1 MTSLTAQTVATS
13 PTPASQLGQDPR
25 VAKALS
31 WMERSTVWVTEAQI
45 RITETPAPSFA
56 EGPRGILLKKLLE
69 DSGLKCRID
78 EVGNVIC
85 ERPGTRGVRETKDA
99 VMISAHLDTVFPA
112 GTDVRVRRERG
123 RLLAPGISDNGSG
136 LAALLAVARAMH
148 EARLK
153 TRSTIIFV
161 ANVGEE
167 GEGNLRGMRKLVESY
182 RGRLRAVIALD
193 GASSDHITSMA
204 LASRRLE
211 AQVQGPGG
219 HSWADFG
226 LPNPIH
232 ALIRGVN
239 RFVNVKVPE
248 DPRTSFNVG
257 LIEGGTSVNSIPHHA
272 SVKVDLRSE
281 SDGELDRLENFLRDS
296 LQFGIEEE
304 MSAAR
309 QRGAVHSDADFL
321 RSKVTVIGARPGG
334 QLPSDS
340 FLLEAVRGADRFVGQ
355 RSRLERSSTD
365 ANIPLSLGI
374 PAIALGSGGRGG
386 GAHSLNEWYEP
397 EGRELGLKRILITL
411 LSITGVEE

>member
-1 MTSLTAQTVATS
+1 
-13 PTPASQLGQDPR
+13 
-25 VAKALS
+25 
-31 WMERSTVWVTEAQI
+31 
-45 RITETPAPSFA
+45 
-56 EGPRGILLKKLLE
+56 
-69 DSGLKCRID
+69 
-78 EVGNVIC
+78 
-85 ERPGTRGVRETKDA
+85 
-99 VMISAHLDTVFPA
+99 
-112 GTDVRVRRERG
+112 
-123 RLLAPGISDNGSG
+123 
-136 LAALLAVARAMH
+136 
-148 EARLK
+148 
-153 TRSTIIFV
+153 
-161 ANVGEE
+161 
-167 GEGNLRGMRKLVESY
+167 MRKLVEAY

-204 LASRRLE
+204 LASRRIE
-211 AQVQGPGG
+211 AEVLGPGG

-232 ALIRGVN
+232 ALVRGVS

-257 LIEGGTSVNSIPHHA
+257 LIEGGTSVNSIPHYA
-272 SVKVDLRSE
+272 SIKVDLRSE
-281 SDGELDRLENFLRDS
+281 SDAELDRLENFLRES
-296 LQFGIEEE
+296 LQNGIEEE

-309 QRGAVHSDADFL
+309 QRGAVHSEAEIL

-397 EGRELGLKRILITL
+397 EGRELGLKRILLTL